1 MSSNFPTWLQAKS
14 TLTPSESNQEV
25 RRKLSDE
32 ERFMR
37 SVRRDLK
44 AVAKEYSPE
53 ALKYFVEVL
62 RNEKATIQQRMAAAS
77 FIIERG
83 WGKATNNVDVSVN
96 VYENLSTEDL
106 VKFITEGTTIEGEL
120 SDPDDDDDAESDE
133 E

>member
-1 MSSNFPTWLQAKS
+1 
-14 TLTPSESNQEV
+14 
-25 RRKLSDE
+25 
-32 ERFMR
+32 MR

-120 SDPDDDDDAESDE
+120 SDPDDDDDAEAEADE